1 MLQTFTYWTGWAF
14 TGRSAAWP
22 AVTATKPAAEPRRTL
37 LTIFISTSNFR
48 QLCTVGGFRSPL
60 GAAHP
65 RKVPLA
71 PNPRPRSLLTPWGT
85 LRQRHQATVADH
97 LNAADGKASC
107 ICARLAGAPNM
118 YPSSVVAVR
127 DRAETAVIV

>member
-22 AVTATKPAAEPRRTL
+22 AVTATRPAAEPRRTL

-48 QLCTVGGFRSPL
+48 QLITVGGFHSPL
-60 GAAHP
+60 GARTP
-65 RKVPLA
+65 GKVPLA

-85 LRQRHQATVADH
+85 LRQPHQATVADR
-97 LNAADGKASC
+97 LNAVDGKAHERWNRQ
-107 ICARLAGAPNM
+107 RLEC
-118 YPSSVVAVR
+118 VAAAHGRCLQPVR
-127 DRAETAVIV
+127 IGNYL